1 MNNPAEQAKRNA
13 QMTRGQM
20 QQFGTL
26 SEKQKQDLADRERVQ
41 RDNARAMADRAK
53 LAAGAGA
60 QLQKS
65 GDPRMY
71 AGQYDVTSPTQQ
83 EVYLASIQ
91 GSAKKTGADSHNM
104 STEKSQ
110 ATREKEKGQKQLQ
123 AETKVQQKA
132 QAASGGADSGWRDRI
147 RNAKASDADLE
158 IAFRE
163 YQNGRY
169 TPGPKTLE
177 YFRQMGWLGKAVPDE
192 KTADTPKQPQKPV
205 SQAVRDDG
213 HTYESDYD
221 AARNAFTGQKGWL
234 YDMRDDMQYE
244 FKKMGYDDGQ
254 AASLANSISNEM
266 FDLGKTGEVTKQ
278 DLRALAAKYGLKNV
292 SQLNI
297 AAKEINKSHATLG
310 KNWKRNI
317 DGSWSPV

>member
-1 MNNPAEQAKRNA
+1 MADNNYNWAAS
-13 QMTRGQM
+13 MT
-20 QQFGTL
+20 
-26 SEKQKQDLADRERVQ
+26 
-41 RDNARAMADRAK
+41 DRAK
-53 LAAGAGA
+53 LAAGQNPVVTPGA
-60 QLQKS
+60 QSNYMK
-65 GDPRMY
+65 
-71 AGQYDVTSPTQQ
+71 A
-83 EVYLASIQ
+83 IQ
-91 GSAKKTGADSHNM
+91 PAKPAP
-104 STEKSQ
+104 STEKKT
-110 ATREKEKGQKQLQ
+110 AIREKEKGQQQLQ
-123 AETKVQQKA
+123 AQTKVQQKA
-132 QAASGGADSGWRDRI
+132 QASSGGADSGWRDRI

-192 KTADTPKQPQKPV
+192 KTADTPKKPV

-254 AASLANSISNEM
+254 AASLASSISNEM

>member
-1 MNNPAEQAKRNA
+1 MADETWAEQAAKNA
-13 QMTRGQM
+13 QLSAAANSGKIALL
-20 QQFGTL
+20 GTGRNMDPKDAPH
-26 SEKQKQDLADRERVQ
+26 SGYSYIAKRTKDYKQGLDAPLKAL
-41 RDNARAMADRAK
+41 
-53 LAAGAGA
+53 
-60 QLQKS
+60 
-65 GDPRMY
+65 P
-71 AGQYDVTSPTQQ
+71 
-83 EVYLASIQ
+83 
-91 GSAKKTGADSHNM
+91 
-104 STEKSQ
+104 STEERT
-110 ATREKEKGQKQLQ
+110 AEREKEKGQKQLQ
-123 AETKVQQKA
+123 AQTKVQQKA
-132 QAASGGADSGWRDRI
+132 QASSGGADSGWRDRI

-254 AASLANSISNEM
+254 AASLASSISNEM

-292 SQLNI
+292 SQLNV